1 MNDLRHK
8 FSKSKIN
15 EIRRNLYEI
24 EKEKNLFAPKIE
36 EIKKNLLKLENY
48 LYKPK
53 MYYDY
58 HDIEYEDIRNVRSLF
73 DLSIDEDYYKPII
86 TNGAFNN
93 NYVQYE
99 SMKVKDKN
107 LSVKEYIDVIRTYLS
122 DIINKHKAQEK
133 WRIH

>member
-1 MNDLRHK
+1 MNELRHK

-24 EKEKNLFAPKIE
+24 ENEKNLFAPKIE
-36 EIKKNLLKLENY
+36 EIKKNPLKLENY
-48 LYKPK
+48 LYKPN

-58 HDIEYEDIRNVRSLF
+58 HDIEYKDIRNVRSLF

-99 SMKVKDKN
+99 SMEDKDKN

-122 DIINKHKAQEK
+122 DIINNHKAQEK

>member
-1 MNDLRHK
+1 MNELRHK

-99 SMKVKDKN
+99 SMKDKDKN